1 MLLFPMKEFK
11 AIARLCGMAGM
22 PIGKYFRK
30 SIEKAALRIAPNDAG
45 RLLCSFW
52 QINQKER
59 LIQQP
64 KKRGRTFL
72 GTSGRYL
79 G

>member
-11 AIARLCGMAGM
+11 AIARLCGRAGM

-45 RLLCSFW
+45 RLCALFG
-52 QINQKER
+52 R
-59 LIQQP
+59 LT
-64 KKRGRTFL
+64 KRKD
-72 GTSGRYL
+72 
-79 G
+79 